1 LNDDADKLDN
11 TNNTPVQDST
21 TDYRMTVSWCGSW
34 P

>member
-21 TDYRMTVSWCGSW
+21 TDYRMTVS
-34 P
+34 